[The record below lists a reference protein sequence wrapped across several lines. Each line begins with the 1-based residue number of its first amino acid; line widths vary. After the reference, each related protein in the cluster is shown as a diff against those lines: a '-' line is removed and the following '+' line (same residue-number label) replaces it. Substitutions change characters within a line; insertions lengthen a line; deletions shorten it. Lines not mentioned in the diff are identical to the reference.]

1 LIPANKEIKA
11 IPEQSKKSTEPKKQA
26 IPEQKKLHTM
36 SQKEKFFARGRE
48 LGEAAMEKANKNM
61 IQKIEQP
68 NINLEKYSP
77 LINSPCIG
85 CVNSCI
91 PESCTSLT
99 NYIMG

>member
-36 SQKEKFFARGRE
+36 SQKEKYAMGRE
-48 LGEAAMEKANKNM
+48 LGEEAMEKANKNA
-61 IQKIEQP
+61 IQKIEESH
-68 NINLEKYSP
+68 INLEKYTP

-99 NYIMG
+99 NYVMG